1 MCSTCCA
8 LGVVGIYCVQQVVF
22 VTFVA
27 NRPFGRLGGEGKII
41 LRRALNRNVSE

>member
-8 LGVVGIYCVQQVVF
+8 LDEVGIYCVQQIVF

-27 NRPFGRLGGEGKII
+27 NIPFGRLGVEGEVI
-41 LRRALNRNVSE
+41 LRRALNRNVSQ